1 MILFPGQ
8 SPAKRKQLELW
19 LETLAIPVLA
29 MALQL
34 WMAPKSLFSASEFPW
49 VWLAPVLIALR
60 YGLMPGIGAAWVL
73 VLGFFVLSK
82 YQIID
87 TPMPSQQFLGGIIL
101 VLLCGQF
108 SDLWRRRLDKQQ
120 IALEYNEQRLTA
132 LTRDFYVT
140 RISHDILEQ
149 NLITQPATL
158 RNAFEELRKLI
169 EKDNAS
175 LTGEAAKNLL
185 ILLSHYNRLE
195 SAALFPVVHDRPL
208 NHPSATLGL
217 AFELNVDDPLVTAA
231 IEKRTDAFYA
241 VSQII
246 SEKVSDYLA
255 VIPIESYTG
264 KLYGLLV
271 VADMPFL
278 ALNEENLLM
287 TKAIL
292 QYFAD
297 ELSIYEESVPLRKHF
312 PQCPPAFGKELLKLS
327 RLKRLIDIDSS
338 LIAIT
343 IPPGHKQAAI
353 LEALEKTKRGLDLH
367 WIHSPDSQ
375 TVILLKLMPLTSTIG
390 AEGFLHRFAEMLL
403 ERFQATASE
412 LNLRL
417 DSRLL
422 PPEDLVDWLDEYI
435 GYTHSYPLRPHLSSA

>member
-1 MILFPGQ
+1 MILFSGQ
-8 SPAKRKQLELW
+8 PMAARKPFWLW
-19 LETLAIPVLA
+19 LETITIPLVT

-34 WMAPKSLFSASEFPW
+34 WMAPQSLFSAGEFPW

-60 YGLMPGIGAAWVL
+60 YGLLPGIGSAWIL
-73 VLGFFVLSK
+73 VLGFFALSK
-82 YQIID
+82 YEII
-87 TPMPSQQFLGGIIL
+87 TSPLPRQQFLGGIIL
-101 VLLCGQF
+101 VLICGQF
-108 SDLWRRRLDKQQ
+108 SDLWRRRLNKQQ

-158 RNAFEELRKLI
+158 RNAFEELRTMI
-169 EKDNAS
+169 ENDNAS

-208 NHPSATLGL
+208 PHPSATLGL
-217 AFELNVDDPLVTAA
+217 AFELNVEDPLVTTA

-287 TKAIL
+287 MKAIL

-297 ELSIYEESVPLRKHF
+297 ELSIYEESLPLRKHF
-312 PQCPPAFGKELLKLS
+312 PHCPPAFGKELLKLS
-327 RLKRLIDIDSS
+327 RLKRLIDIDSA
-338 LIAIT
+338 LISIT
-343 IPPGHKQAAI
+343 IPPSQKQAAL
-353 LEALEKTKRGLDLH
+353 LEVLEKTKRGLDLH
-367 WIHSPDSQ
+367 WVHSPDSQ
-375 TVILLKLMPLTSTIG
+375 TIILLKLMPLTSTIG
-390 AEGFLHRFAEMLL
+390 AEGFLHRFSEMLM
-403 ERFQATASE
+403 ERFQATPTE
-412 LNLRL
+412 LSLRL

-422 PPEDLVDWLDEYI
+422 PPADLMEWLDEYI
-435 GYTHSYPLRPHLSSA
+435 GYSHSYPLHPHLSSA